1 MPAYDY
7 KCSECNLDFTKVR
20 GMSEYDPGYN
30 CETCNVPLTRVYS
43 SIGVT
48 FNGSGFYKTD
58 NRKV

>member
-7 KCSECNLDFTKVR
+7 ICLECNLEYTKVR
-20 GMSEYDPGYN
+20 GMSEDDPGYA
-30 CETCNVPLTRVYS
+30 CDTCNVPLTRVYS